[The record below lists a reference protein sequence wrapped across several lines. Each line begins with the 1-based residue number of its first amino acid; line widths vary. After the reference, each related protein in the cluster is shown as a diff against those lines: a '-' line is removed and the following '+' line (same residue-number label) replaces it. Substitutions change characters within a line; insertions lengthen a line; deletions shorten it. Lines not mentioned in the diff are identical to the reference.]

1 VIRRYPDW
9 FIRNAFVAVFKK
21 NPPVNTVVV
30 DSGIVVAPPTES
42 AVLPVGAWYEAY
54 GGADVA
60 GRPTTVPANVTVPP
74 AALPMFVLPVPVE
87 LILMLVDERRVTAPP
102 VVLPI
107 VVVPVPDVLTVRAG
121 DKSET
126 VP

>member
-1 VIRRYPDW
+1 MIRRYPDW
-9 FIRNAFVAVFKK
+9 FIRNAFVDVFKK
-21 NPPVNTVVV
+21 NPPVATVVV
-30 DSGIVVAPPTES
+30 DSGIVVAVPTPS

-87 LILMLVDERRVTAPP
+87 LMLILVGERSVTAPP
-102 VVLPI
+102 TELPI
-107 VVVPVPDVLTVRAG
+107 AVVPLPSVFSL
-121 DKSET
+121 KSAA
-126 VP
+126 